1 MLSNTDRSQIIKRID
16 FIQTEIRDLSEF
28 DKINFNQ
35 YSMDRK
41 VQRNIERIA
50 ENVANAIIDISKIL
64 LSSKNVVIPDSYR
77 ESVLKLGELNIVE
90 LKIVENMAEIAR
102 LRNVL
107 AHYYL
112 DIKWE
117 YLHKFL
123 TKDVLFINEFLE
135 SIKQYIH

>member
-1 MLSNTDRSQIIKRID
+1 MLSSTDRSQVIKRID

-41 VQRNIERIA
+41 AQRNIERIA

-64 LSSKNVVIPDSYR
+64 LSSKNEVIPDSYR
-77 ESVLKLGELNIVE
+77 ESVLKLGEINIVD
-90 LKIVENMAEIAR
+90 LKIAENMAEIAR

-112 DIKWE
+112 DIKWD
-117 YLHKFL
+117 YLIKFL
-123 TKDVLFINEFLE
+123 TKDVSYIQEFLE
-135 SIKQYIH
+135 SVKKYIQ

>member
-16 FIQTEIRDLSEF
+16 FIQTEIQDLLEF

-77 ESVLKLGELNIVE
+77 ESVLKLGEFNIVV

-112 DIKWE
+112 DIKWD
-117 YLHKFL
+117 YLNKFL
-123 TKDVLFINEFLE
+123 TKDVTYIQEFLE
-135 SIKQYIH
+135 SVKKYIH

>member
-16 FIQTEIRDLSEF
+16 FIQTEIQDLLEF

-50 ENVANAIIDISKIL
+50 ENVANAIIDVSKIL

-77 ESVLKLGELNIVE
+77 ESVLKLGEFNIVD

-112 DIKWE
+112 DIKWD
-117 YLHKFL
+117 YLNKFL
-123 TKDVLFINEFLE
+123 TKDVTYIQEFLE
-135 SIKQYIH
+135 SVKKYIH